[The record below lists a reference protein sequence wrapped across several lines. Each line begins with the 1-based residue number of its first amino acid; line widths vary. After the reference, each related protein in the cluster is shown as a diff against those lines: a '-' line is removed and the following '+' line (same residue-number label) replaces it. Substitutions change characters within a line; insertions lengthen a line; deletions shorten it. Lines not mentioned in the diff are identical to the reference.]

1 MISWEVLHHSGH
13 PFRSCP
19 VQVAIHDIITG
30 TSPLWEGPHS
40 SLVQGVLQYNICL
53 NSLDHRPPFSSR
65 LTQHRLSH
73 THKETLSNTKHH
85 TTANTYFR
93 HFIKISSPL
102 TQTHTHTN
110 SSNCI
115 RTMEASTKPSTPT
128 SPPATTTTTPTRR
141 PSRFTED
148 IFGHDLTRITSH
160 DYDCALGIE
169 GGNCEVLPAFPA
181 SPPNSYPPLPSS
193 ILISGSS
200 HSSETNQ
207 KNSTS
212 RSRALTQ
219 RPRTPGT

>member
-1 MISWEVLHHSGH
+1 M
-13 PFRSCP
+13 PQFP
-19 VQVAIHDIITG
+19 
-30 TSPLWEGPHS
+30 
-40 SLVQGVLQYNICL
+40 
-53 NSLDHRPPFSSR
+53 RPPPTFFFSINTTS
-65 LTQHRLSH
+65 TFSYSQGDSQQHKTPHHR
-73 THKETLSNTKHH
+73 KHLFPPLH
-85 TTANTYFR
+85 QNFFTANTN
-93 HFIKISSPL
+93 
-102 TQTHTHTN
+102 THPYQLLQLHQN
-110 SSNCI
+110 NGGLHQ
-115 RTMEASTKPSTPT
+115 ALNPHL
-128 SPPATTTTTPTRR
+128 PTRR

-212 RSRALTQ
+212 RSRASTQ